1 MANSAQARKRAR
13 QAERNRTRNVAQR
26 SYMRTTVKNVLK
38 AANTGDKA
46 AAEAAFKIAAPT
58 LDKAARKNLIHA
70 NKAARL
76 KSRLVKRIK
85 EMA

>member
-13 QAERNRTRNVAQR
+13 QAVRNRERNVAQR

-38 AANTGDKA
+38 AVNAGDKT
-46 AAEAAFKIAAPT
+46 AAEAAFKIATPT

-85 EMA
+85 AMA

>member
-13 QAERNRTRNVAQR
+13 QAVRNRTRNVAQR

-38 AANTGDKA
+38 AVATGNQEAAKA
-46 AAEAAFKIAAPT
+46 AFAVAVPT
-58 LDKAARKNLIHA
+58 LDKASRKGLIHA

-76 KSRLVKRIK
+76 KSRLNKRIK

>member
-1 MANSAQARKRAR
+1 MANSPQARKRAR

-26 SYMRTTVKNVLK
+26 SYMRTTVKNVIK
-38 AANTGDKA
+38 AADAGNKA
-46 AAEAAFKIAAPT
+46 AAEAAFAIAVPT

-76 KSRLVKRIK
+76 KSRLVKRLK
-85 EMA
+85 AL

>member
-1 MANSAQARKRAR
+1 MANSPQARKRAK
-13 QAERNRTRNVAQR
+13 QAVRNRTRNVAQR

-38 AANTGDKA
+38 AVSAGDKA
-46 AAEAAFKIAAPT
+46 AAESAFQIAVPN

-70 NKAARL
+70 NKAARV

-85 EMA
+85 AMA

>member
-13 QAERNRTRNVAQR
+13 QAVRNRTRNVAQR
-26 SYMRTTVKNVLK
+26 SYMRTTVKNVIK
-38 AANTGDKA
+38 AVDSGDKDA
-46 AAEAAFKIAAPT
+46 AQSALSVAVPT
-58 LDKAARKNLIHA
+58 LDKASRKGLIHA
-70 NKAARL
+70 NKAARI